1 MCGFIGTVNQTIP
14 NFTSFVKK
22 LSHRGPDEQGI
33 YEDKK
38 VQLGFRR
45 LSIIDL
51 KNGSQPFFSKDRRYA
66 LIFNG
71 EIYNYK
77 YLRKI
82 LQNKGIR
89 FTTQSDTEVLLE
101 GLIFWGNDCLT
112 KINGMFAFALYDFK
126 KEELTMARDRFGI
139 KPLYYSLTNNHHGIV
154 YSSEIKI
161 LIKTKVVEKTVNL
174 NAISSY
180 LSFRYPYGVGNFFD
194 KIEKVEPGEVLVFNN
209 GNIKKKKYWKIPL
222 IHETKDSIKEKVL
235 LEELENILDSV
246 VKDHLESDVS
256 IGSLLSGGL
265 DSSLITTMMNKYQKN
280 FNTYSAS
287 FDNEGYD
294 ENDYAKMVSNQIG
307 SNHTN
312 ITLNSKNYFESL
324 DKIIEHKYL
333 PLYIPHE
340 VALFDLFKNIKSTNK
355 VVISGEG
362 ADEMFGGYGRV
373 QGAGF
378 DYKKIKY
385 FNSLGKFL
393 GKKNVFNYFNAKK
406 IFTNE
411 NLSRKD
417 HFYKIYNW
425 FTMDE
430 KAKILS
436 DKTYN
441 EINKDKKSEIFWE
454 NEFDEISNMDENNK
468 FIYLFQKFHLQCL
481 LDRLDLISMAH
492 SVEARVPFCDHRITT
507 FLSTVPYKYKIK
519 WKSTFSKIKA
529 IFSLSDSHSERLND
543 SKYILRKISTKYI
556 PDEIT
561 KRKKLGF
568 PVPLDAWLTNGKDKK
583 FIKEILLD
591 DQTKKREIFNIN
603 EVENL
608 INNKE
613 NLSYDFWGKKIWML
627 LNIEIWLRKINE

>member
-1 MCGFIGTVNQTIP
+1 MCGFIGTVNQKIP
-14 NFTSFVKK
+14 NFTSFVKG
-22 LSHRGPDEQGI
+22 LAHRGPDEQGI

-51 KNGSQPFFSKDRRYA
+51 KNGVQPFFSKDKRYA

-82 LQNKGIR
+82 LQNKGVK
-89 FTTQSDTEVLLE
+89 FKTNSDTEVLLE
-101 GLIFWGNDCLT
+101 SLIFWGKDSLT

-126 KEELTMARDRFGI
+126 KEELTLARDRFGI
-139 KPLYYSLTNNHHGIV
+139 KPLYYSLINNNRGIV

-161 LIKTKVVEKTVNL
+161 LIQSNVIEKNINL
-174 NAISSY
+174 DAISSY
-180 LSFRYPYGVGNFFD
+180 LSFRYPHGVGNFFD
-194 KIEKVEPGEVLVFNN
+194 KIEKVEPGEILVFNN
-209 GNIKKKKYWKIPL
+209 GNLTKKKYWKIPL
-222 IHETKDSIKEKVL
+222 IEETSNSIKEETL
-235 LEELENILDSV
+235 IEELENILDSV
-246 VKDHLESDVS
+246 IKDHLESDVS

-265 DSSLITTMMNKYQKN
+265 DSSLITTMMDKYQKN
-280 FNTYSAS
+280 FNTFSAS
-287 FDNEGYD
+287 FDNDGYD
-294 ENDYAKMVSNQIG
+294 ENQYAKIISNKIN

-312 ITLNSKNYFESL
+312 IKLNSKNYFESL
-324 DKIIEHKYL
+324 DEIIDHKYL

-340 VALFDLFKNIKSTNK
+340 VALFDLFKNIKSSNK

-385 FNSLGKFL
+385 FDMLGKVF
-393 GKKNVFNYFNAKK
+393 GKKNIYKFFNANN
-406 IFTNE
+406 IFTAGS
-411 NLSRKD
+411 LSRKD
-417 HFYKIYNW
+417 HFFKIYNW
-425 FTMDE
+425 FTMGQKE
-430 KAKILS
+430 KILS
-436 DKTYN
+436 EQTYN
-441 EINKDKKSEIFWE
+441 KINNDKKLEIFWQ

-468 FIYLFQKFHLQCL
+468 FIYIFQKFHLQCL
-481 LDRLDLISMAH
+481 LDRLDLMSMAH
-492 SVEARVPFCDHRITT
+492 SVEARVPFCDYRITT
-507 FLSTVPYKYKIK
+507 FLSKIPYKYKIK
-519 WKSTFSKIKA
+519 WKSTFSKINA
-529 IFSLSDSHSERLND
+529 IFSLSDSHSERLNN
-543 SKYILRKISTKYI
+543 SKYILRKISNKFI
-556 PDEIT
+556 PNEIIS
-561 KRKKLGF
+561 RKKLGF
-568 PVPLDAWLTNGKDKK
+568 PVPLDAWLSNGKDKK

-591 DQTKKREIFNIN
+591 DQTKKRGILNIK

-627 LNIEIWLRKINE
+627 LNLEIWLRKVS

>member
-14 NFTSFVKK
+14 NFTSFVKQ
-22 LSHRGPDEQGI
+22 LSHRGPDEQGV

-38 VQLGFRR
+38 IQLGFRR

-51 KNGSQPFFSKDRRYA
+51 KNGTQPIFSKNKRYA

-77 YLRKI
+77 YLKKI
-82 LQNKGIR
+82 LESKGIK
-89 FTTQSDTEVLLE
+89 FTTKSDTEVLLE
-101 GLIFWGNDCLT
+101 SLIFWGNDCLT

-139 KPLYYSLTNNHHGIV
+139 KPLYFSITNNNRGIV
-154 YSSEIKI
+154 YSSEIKT
-161 LIKTKVVEKTVNL
+161 LIKSNVVEKDINL
-174 NAISSY
+174 DAISSY

-194 KIEKVEPGEVLVFNN
+194 KIRKVEPGEVLVFKN
-209 GNIKKKKYWKIPL
+209 GNIEKKKYWKIPL
-222 IHETKDSIKEKVL
+222 IQETNNSIKEKIL
-235 LEELENILDSV
+235 LEELENILNSV

-265 DSSLITTMMNKYQKN
+265 DSSLITSMMNKYQKN

-294 ENDYAKMVSNQIG
+294 ENNYAKMVSNSIG

-312 ITLNSKNYFESL
+312 ILLDSKNYFESL
-324 DKIIEHKYL
+324 DKIIDHKFL

-340 VALFDLFKNIKSTNK
+340 VALFDLFKNIKSSNK

-378 DYKKIKY
+378 DYKKIQY
-385 FNSLGKFL
+385 FNLLGKFF
-393 GKKNVFNYFNAKK
+393 GKKNVYKFFNAEN
-406 IFTNE
+406 IFTKKK
-411 NLSRKD
+411 LSRKD
-417 HFYKIYNW
+417 HFYKVYNW
-425 FTMDE
+425 FTMNQKE
-430 KAKILS
+430 KILS
-436 DKTYN
+436 KQTFDK
-441 EINKDKKSEIFWE
+441 INRDKKSEIFWH
-454 NEFDEISNMDENNK
+454 NEFDEIDSMDENNK

-481 LDRLDLISMAH
+481 LDRLDLMSMAH
-492 SVEARVPFCDHRITT
+492 SVEARVPFCDHRIIT
-507 FLSTVPYKYKIK
+507 FLSKIPYNYKIK
-519 WKSTFSKIKA
+519 WKSKFAKINA
-529 IFSLSDSHSERLND
+529 IFSLSDIHSERLNE
-543 SKYILRKISTKYI
+543 SKFILRKISTKYI
-556 PDEIT
+556 PNEIT
-561 KRKKLGF
+561 YRNKLGF
-568 PVPLDAWLTNGKDKK
+568 PVPLDAWLSNEKDKK

-591 DQTKKREIFNIN
+591 DQTKKRGIFNIK
-603 EVENL
+603 EIENL

-627 LNIEIWLRKINE
+627 LNLEIWLRKVS